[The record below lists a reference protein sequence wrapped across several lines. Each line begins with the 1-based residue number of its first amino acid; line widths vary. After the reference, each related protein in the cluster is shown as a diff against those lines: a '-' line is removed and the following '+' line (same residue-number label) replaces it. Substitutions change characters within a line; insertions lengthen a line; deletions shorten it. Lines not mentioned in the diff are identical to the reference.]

1 MKLLFFSTIIFIL
14 IIILI
19 LYIPIPWTAGPISW
33 KLKDNIKNGYIKWRH
48 KVLNKPLNKKVCKE
62 NLETLSK
69 ILNDNK
75 IVFWL
80 SEGTALGARRGGDFI
95 EHDDDVDIGI
105 WYKDFYKFKNLIPLI
120 NKKGFTIDFYFNGNS
135 PQTGGKLMGLS
146 RKNEKIDIDF
156 TSDLY
161 CQACRTKRAKCKTC
175 NELLKYLK
183 NMSYINFLGNKY
195 LCPDI
200 DYLEYLY
207 GPDWKTPRKE
217 KFINIK

>member
-1 MKLLFFSTIIFIL
+1 MKLLLFFTIL
-14 IIILI
+14 ILIILI

-33 KLKDNIKNGYIKWRH
+33 KLKDHVKNGYIKWRH

-80 SEGTALGARRGGDFI
+80 SEGTALGARREGDFI
-95 EHDDDVDIGI
+95 DHDDDVDIGI

-120 NKKGFTIDFYFNGNS
+120 NKRDFTIDYYFNSNRPHTS
-135 PQTGGKLMGLS
+135 KLMGLS

-161 CQACRTKRAKCKTC
+161 CQACVTKRANCKTC
-175 NELLKYLK
+175 DKLLECLK
-183 NMSYINFLGNKY
+183 NMSYIDFLGNKY
-195 LCPDI
+195 LCPDT
-200 DYLEYLY
+200 DYLEYMY

-217 KFINIK
+217 KFTI